1 MMIQNTSQKVRMGAQ
16 RCTIGPMHRTHAHVV
31 AVVVAAISA
40 RRRASWASRETWVFG
55 AGAGLKPKEEN
66 VDEVGVF
73 VAVVGVVAL
82 EPKASVLASVHKLG
96 LWLVD
101 VGVVDVE
108 VVVMGKFN
116 VFSVKFRG
124 VGVVVR
130 EEPVVMVMS
139 MGVHGREVSLRAAAQ
154 CARGSSCCPCGQ
166 GHCEDL

>member
-1 MMIQNTSQKVRMGAQ
+1 
-16 RCTIGPMHRTHAHVV
+16 
-31 AVVVAAISA
+31 
-40 RRRASWASRETWVFG
+40 
-55 AGAGLKPKEEN
+55 LKPKEEN